1 VLALGRSSIFLLG
14 AAHHD
19 LERIIGQRPLQ
30 RLRLIPR
37 RARPNVALLVGRQDH
52 GHRLGM
58 DRRDNSVRRGRQ
70 EAIDKVRT
78 RNRFG
83 LGAAVA
89 LELGPEARECRERA
103 IVMSANQAT
112 SFFFLISGFGA
123 GASAKLLN
131 GTRHGSRAQAIRAN
145 AATKCCE
152 CFCDGRTACARRWRH
167 APAHQRHLGPGLRV
181 VDHGRWIIR
190 SAGHLL

>member
-1 VLALGRSSIFLLG
+1 MEGGLKRRWQCPLCAP
-14 AAHHD
+14 HD
-19 LERIIGQRPLQ
+19 DLQ
-30 RLRLIPR
+30 RLLGQGSLQPFASSEGARGQTSRSSSVVRMTGIALGWMAR
-37 RARPNVALLVGRQDH
+37 R
-52 GHRLGM
+52 
-58 DRRDNSVRRGRQ
+58 RRSR
-70 EAIDKVRT
+70 EKAIDQMRSGD
-78 RNRFG
+78 RLG